1 MEYLYLNSLKRVGSY
16 FSVSYQYAL
25 LELTADKLRIVDG
38 YFDLYSNTA
47 LSIAFF
53 ESLVSIGQY
62 LRLYENDNLRSVRMT
77 ALTTLG
83 YSTTYCGYNSYV
95 QFCVYSSP
103 VSNTNVTVTSLDLEQ
118 YSYYSTPGLTSNS
131 QGTCIYYLGG
141 DAGACTPGKPSG
153 LPTPPVQFS
162 SRSTRTT
169 SLKSNHS
176 PIRQHK

>member
-83 YSTTYCGYNSYV
+83 YSTTYCGSTYA
-95 QFCVYSSP
+95 QFCVYSYP

-131 QGTCIYYLGG
+131 QGTPRGTLK
-141 DAGACTPGKPSG
+141 GAP
-153 LPTPPVQFS
+153 
-162 SRSTRTT
+162 
-169 SLKSNHS
+169 
-176 PIRQHK
+176 